1 MRKKSKRL
9 PRKIQKF
16 IIKFI
21 NLPYNL
27 VINLFK
33 SIFISKTKYGS
44 SMRKFIAIF
53 FVAIFLFG
61 LTFPNIINQG
71 IDYSNEKQDQIAT
84 WDKLP
89 FKQNG
94 FDQWLSQ
101 NKIPQITL
109 KGINLGLDL
118 QGGVRVVYDI
128 DDKDVPENDKK
139 QALESLRQVVD
150 KRVNAFGVS
159 EPRIYIESGNQNRL
173 VVELAGLDKT
183 EDAVKRIGDTPK
195 LEFYKGRKQSES
207 QKIIEDIQSRL
218 KSEEPIDNL
227 DFYKNPYYDDTEP
240 SIVSGNNIER
250 ADVVFDPNT
259 NLPQVSLTFDEDGRK
274 KFAEFTKNNIGE
286 ILYIVLDG
294 NIVSGPSIN
303 QEIPNGQA
311 VITGQFSTKEA
322 KDLVDSLNAGA
333 LPLPI
338 NLVSEQVV
346 EASLGQDSLDKS
358 IFAGIIGFV
367 SILAFMIYWYR
378 ILGVI
383 SSVAL
388 VFYVVLVLGVFKLL
402 GFTLTLS
409 GITGFLVSIGFAV
422 DGNILIF
429 ERMKEELDK
438 GRDLNISI
446 KEGFDRAWVSIRD
459 SQLSTL
465 ISSLIL
471 FYLASGVVQGFA
483 ITLSI
488 GVVVSLFSSLTLS
501 RIMLDFVDNYRGFF
515 MNRKFGQWLLRIKK

>member
-1 MRKKSKRL
+1 MRKN
-9 PRKIQKF
+9 RKKIVRKVQKF
-16 IIKFI
+16 ILK
-21 NLPYNL
+21 
-27 VINLFK
+27 VINFPYKFLANIFG
-33 SIFISKTKYGS
+33 SIFLSKTKYGYS
-44 SMRKFIAIF
+44 LKKFLLITLVTI
-53 FVAIFLFG
+53 VLFG
-61 LTFPNIINQG
+61 ISFPEIINQG
-71 IDYSNEKQDQIAT
+71 IDYYNKKQDQLAS
-84 WDKLP
+84 WEQLP

-94 FDQWLSQ
+94 FDQWLAQ
-101 NKIPQITL
+101 NKISKITF

-128 DDKDVPENDKK
+128 DDKDVIESDKDK
-139 QALESLRQVVD
+139 ALESLRQVVN

-159 EPRIYIESGNQNRL
+159 EPRIYIESGDKNRL
-173 VVELAGLDKT
+173 VVELAGLDNAQ
-183 EDAVKRIGDTPK
+183 EAIDRIGDTPK

-207 QKIIEDIQSRL
+207 QEIINTIQERL

-227 DFYKNPYYDDTEP
+227 DFYKNPYYDDNESP
-240 SIVSGNNIER
+240 IISGNNIER

-259 NLPQVSLTFDEDGRK
+259 NSPQVSVTFDEEGK
-274 KFAEFTKNNIGE
+274 NKFAEFTKNNIGE

-358 IFAGIIGFV
+358 IYAGVVGFAL
-367 SILAFMIYWYR
+367 ILVFMIYWYR

-388 VFYVVLVLGVFKLL
+388 VFYVILVLGIFKLL
-402 GFTLTLS
+402 GFTLTLA

-429 ERMKEELDK
+429 ERIKEELDK
-438 GRDLNISI
+438 GRDLNIAI
-446 KEGFDRAWVSIRD
+446 KEGFSRAWISIRD

-488 GVVVSLFSSLTLS
+488 GVIVSLFSSLTLS
-501 RIMLDFVDNYRGFF
+501 RIMLDFIDNYRNFF
-515 MNRKFGQWLLRIKK
+515 MNKKLGKWLIRIKK

>member
-1 MRKKSKRL
+1 VRKKSKRL
-9 PRKIQKF
+9 SRKIKKF
-16 IIKFI
+16 AVKLI
-21 NLPYNL
+21 NFPYKVL
-27 VINLFK
+27 INLFK
-33 SIFISKTKYGS
+33 FIFISKTKYGYS
-44 SMRKFIAIF
+44 IRKFILIIF
-53 FVAIFLFG
+53 ITVVSLGI
-61 LTFPNIINQG
+61 TFPSIINRG
-71 IDYSNEKQDQIAT
+71 INYWNNKQTDLSNWNQ
-84 WDKLP
+84 LP

-94 FDQWLSQ
+94 FDQWLTQ
-101 NKIPQITL
+101 NRIPEVTL

-128 DDKDVPENDKK
+128 DDKDVSENDRD
-139 QALESLRQVVD
+139 QALESLRQVVN

-159 EPRIYIESGNQNRL
+159 EPRIYIESGDQNRL
-173 VVELAGLDKT
+173 VVELAGLDNTK
-183 EDAVKRIGDTPK
+183 EAIERIGDTPK

-207 QKIIEDIQSRL
+207 QEIIDTIQSRL
-218 KSEEPIDNL
+218 NSDEPIDNL
-227 DFYKNPYYDDTEP
+227 DFYKNPYYDDTVSP
-240 SIVSGNNIER
+240 IISGNNIER

-259 NLPQVSLTFDEDGRK
+259 NLSKVSVTIDEEGK
-274 KFAEFTKNNIGE
+274 NKFAEFTKNNIGE
-286 ILYIVLDG
+286 ILYIVLDE

-311 VITGQFSTKEA
+311 VITGQFTTKET

-358 IFAGIIGFV
+358 IYAGVVGFILIIV
-367 SILAFMIYWYR
+367 FMIYWYR
-378 ILGVI
+378 ILGII

-388 VFYVVLVLGVFKLL
+388 VFYVILVLGIFKLL
-402 GFTLTLS
+402 GFTLTLA

-429 ERMKEELDK
+429 ERIKEELDK
-438 GRDLNISI
+438 GRDLNIAI
-446 KEGFDRAWVSIRD
+446 KEGFSRAWISIRD

-488 GVVVSLFSSLTLS
+488 GVIVSLFSSLTLS
-501 RIMLDFVDNYRGFF
+501 RIMLDFIDNYRNFF
-515 MNRKFGQWLLRIKK
+515 MNKKLGKWLIRIKK